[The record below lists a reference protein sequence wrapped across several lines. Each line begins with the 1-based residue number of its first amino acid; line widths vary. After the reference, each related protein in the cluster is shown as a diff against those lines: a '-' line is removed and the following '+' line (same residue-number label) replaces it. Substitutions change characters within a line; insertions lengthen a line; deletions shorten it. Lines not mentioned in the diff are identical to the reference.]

1 MNPFRNIY
9 LTQSINNH
17 LPVIIYIS
25 KNQFFIFNF
34 LNQQKI
40 TKMTK
45 SKLNLMAFMLSF
57 SVATFVS
64 SEKAFAQ
71 QKANQSAE
79 LSIEYEKYE
88 LDNGLNIVLHQDKS
102 DPIVSVAIQY
112 GVGSNREKKG
122 RTGFAHLFEHMLF
135 QESENVPQDQFF
147 KKIQDAGGTLNGGT
161 WQDGTVYYEVVPKN
175 ALEMVMWLESDRM
188 GYLINTV
195 TETAFANQQEVVQN
209 EKRQRVDN
217 NPYGHTGW
225 VIDKNL
231 YPDGHPYSWQV
242 IGELEDLQ
250 NATVADV
257 KEFYDKFYG
266 PNNAT
271 LVIAGDFEK
280 SEAKKLVEK
289 YFGEIKKRQEVA
301 PLAIQTVSLSKTKR
315 FYHEDNFA
323 KAPQLN
329 MVWPVAEQYSKDAYA
344 LDFLGEILS
353 EGKKAPLYKVLVEEK
368 ELASQPRAY
377 NNPSQIA
384 GKFQISVTANADV
397 DLDNVEAGIKEAF
410 VLFEKEGVTDRDI
423 ERIKAGQET
432 DFYNGISSVLGKSF
446 QLASYDVFTGNPG
459 FIEKDIQNIRAVTK
473 EDVMRVYNK
482 YIKNKPFILTS
493 FVPKGQLDLIAE
505 NSEKAEVVEE
515 EITEN
520 VESTVAE
527 AKQEIQKT
535 PSKFDRSV
543 QPKMGDTPKLNI
555 PNSWKEKLGNQL
567 EVYGLEQTEL
577 PLVNF
582 SIVIDGGHLLDDLS
596 KNGVANLMTDIL
608 MEGTANKT
616 PAELEEEIDMLGA
629 SINMYTGNESI
640 VIRGNT
646 LKRNFDKTMALVE
659 EILLQPRW
667 DEKEFARI
675 KTSTINGIKRNEAN
689 PNVIA
694 NQVYNKILYGEN
706 HPFAYPTS
714 GTVASVE
721 SIKIQDLKDY
731 YNNYFSPSVS
741 RMHIV
746 GDVSKAEA
754 LKAAKGLA
762 EKWKAKE
769 VTIPEFEVNNDRD
782 KASLYFVDV
791 PNAKQS
797 VINIGYIALPRTS
810 EDFFPVEVMN
820 YKLGGSFSGNVNLIL
835 REEKG
840 YTYGARSRFS
850 GSKIP
855 GTFTASSSVRTN
867 TTGES
872 VGIFRDEIAKYKEGI
887 SPEDLEFTKNALI
900 KSNALRFETQWSLL
914 GMLQEMSAYD
924 LDPKYIEKE
933 EEIIGAMTLEQHKQL
948 AQKYLDESKMAYLVV
963 GDAATQLDQFREM
976 GFDEVKVLDKQG
988 NEVTLP
994 INLESAE
1001 VKD

>member
-1 MNPFRNIY
+1 MKKLKSHVAILF
-9 LTQSINNH
+9 
-17 LPVIIYIS
+17 LPLLVLSLVSCDKI
-25 KNQFFIFNF
+25 KGQEKEAAV
-34 LNQQKI
+34 QQ
-40 TKMTK
+40 
-45 SKLNLMAFMLSF
+45 
-57 SVATFVS
+57 
-64 SEKAFAQ
+64 
-71 QKANQSAE
+71 E
-79 LSIEYEKYE
+79 LSIDYEKYE
-88 LDNGLNIVLHQDKS
+88 LDNGLNVILHQDKS

-195 TETAFANQQEVVQN
+195 TESAFANQQEVVQN

-231 YPDGHPYSWQV
+231 FPDGHPYSWQV

-250 NATVADV
+250 NATVEDV

-271 LVIAGDFEK
+271 LVIAGDFDED
-280 SEAKKLVEK
+280 ETRQMIEK
-289 YFGEIKKRQEVA
+289 YFGEIKKRQEVE
-301 PLAIQTVSLSKTKR
+301 PLPIQNVSLDETKR
-315 FYHEDNFA
+315 LYHEDNFA
-323 KAPQLN
+323 TAPQLN
-329 MVWPVAEQYSKDAYA
+329 MVWPAVELYNKDAYA

-353 EGKKAPLYKVLVEEK
+353 DGKEAPLYEVLVDERK
-368 ELASQPRAY
+368 LTSQPYAF
-377 NNPSQIA
+377 NGADQIA
-384 GKFQISVTANADV
+384 GKFRISVTANAGV
-397 DLDNVEAGIKEAF
+397 DLDSVEAGIEEAF
-410 VLFEKEGVTDRDI
+410 ARFEKEGVTERDI

-446 QLASYDVFTGNPG
+446 QLAQYDVFTGDPG
-459 FIEKDIQNIRAVTK
+459 YITKDIANIKAVTK

-482 YIKNKPFILTS
+482 YIKDQPFVLTS
-493 FVPKGQLDLIAE
+493 FVPKGQLELIAE
-505 NSEKAEVVEE
+505 NSEKAEIVEE

-520 VESTVAE
+520 VATEVVETQ
-527 AKQEIQKT
+527 QEIQKT

-543 QPKMGDTPKLNI
+543 QPPMGETPKLNI
-555 PNSWKEKLGNQL
+555 PKSWTVELDNQL
-567 EVYGLEQTEL
+567 EVYGIEQTEL

-582 SIVIDGGHLLDDLS
+582 SLVIEGGHLLDDLN

-616 PAELEEEIDMLGA
+616 PAELEEAIDLLGA
-629 SINMYTGNESI
+629 NINMYTTNESI

-646 LKRNFDKTMALVE
+646 LKRNFDETMDLVQ

-667 DEKEFARI
+667 DEKELERI
-675 KTSTINGIKRNEAN
+675 KTSTINGIKRAEAN
-689 PNVIA
+689 PEVIA
-694 NQVYNKILYGEN
+694 NQVYNKVLYGEG
-706 HPFAYPTS
+706 HPLAHPTS
-714 GTVASVE
+714 GTVESVE
-721 SIKIQDLKDY
+721 SITMQDLKNY
-731 YNNYFSPSVS
+731 YNNYFSPTVS
-741 RMHIV
+741 RFHVV
-746 GDVSKAEA
+746 GDVSQSEA
-754 LKAAKGLA
+754 LAAVEGLQDNW
-762 EKWKAKE
+762 EPKE
-769 VTIPEFEVNNDRD
+769 VNIPEFEISNDRD

-810 EDFFPVEVMN
+810 EDFFPAEIMN

-840 YTYGARSRFS
+840 YTYGARSGFS

-887 SPEDLEFTKNALI
+887 TQEDLEFTKNAII
-900 KSNALRFETQWSLL
+900 KSNARRFETQGSLL

-924 LDPKYIEKE
+924 LDPNYIEQE
-933 EEIIGAMTLEQHKQL
+933 EKLVGAMTLEQHREL
-948 AQKYLDESKMAYLVV
+948 ANKYLDESKMAYLVV
-963 GDAATQLDQFREM
+963 GDAATQFQQFKEM
-976 GFDEVKVLDKQG
+976 GFDEVKLLNKEG
-988 NEVTLP
+988 EEVELQD
-994 INLESAE
+994 
-1001 VKD
+1001 VKP